1 MEKKF
6 RAKLLGMGPGKAWTA
21 LKVPF
26 KVEKVWGSRA
36 RLSVRGTINGFAFR
50 NSIFPDGKGAHFMMV
65 NKAMQAGA
73 KVQPGESV
81 AVSMAPDTAPR
92 TVTVPAVL
100 KRGLAGNAKARENF
114 AAFSYSHRKAYV
126 DFIQGAK
133 QAETRERRAVKAVAM
148 IAQGKKMM

>member
-1 MEKKF
+1 MVKKF
-6 RAKLLGMGPGKAWTA
+6 RGKLLGMGPGKAWTA

-26 KVEKVWGSRA
+26 NVEKEWGSRA

-50 NSIFPDGKGAHFMMV
+50 NSIFPDGKGVHYMMV

-73 KVQPGESV
+73 EAQPGESV
-81 AVSMAPDTAPR
+81 AVMLAPDTAPR
-92 TVTVPAVL
+92 TVTVPAIL
-100 KRGLAGNAKARENF
+100 KRGLAGNAKARKNF

-133 QAETRERRAVKAVAM
+133 QAETRERRAAKAVAM
-148 IAQGKKMM
+148 IAAGRKIM